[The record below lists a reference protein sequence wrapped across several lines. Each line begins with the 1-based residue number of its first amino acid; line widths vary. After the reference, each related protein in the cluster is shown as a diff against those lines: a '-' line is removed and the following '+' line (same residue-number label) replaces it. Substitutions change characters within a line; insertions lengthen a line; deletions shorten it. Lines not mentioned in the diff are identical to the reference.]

1 MTRREWLEK
10 RYRSEKERDVRFST
24 VSDMEVEPLYT
35 AEDLPPDAAERIG
48 VPGEFP
54 YTRGVYPSMYRG
66 RLWTMRQFAGFATP
80 EDTNERFHFLLKQ
93 GQTGLS
99 TAFDMPTLM
108 GYDADHPRALGEVGR
123 EGVAVSSLADMR
135 ALFKGVRL
143 DRVTTS
149 MTVNC
154 SASALLAM
162 YLAVAEE
169 QGVPWTQLGGT
180 IQNDMLKEFI
190 AQKEWICP
198 PEPSL
203 RIVVDMIEFCAR
215 EVPRW
220 HPVSISGYHIREAG
234 STAVQELAFTLADGI
249 AYVEA
254 AVKRG
259 LAVDDFAPRLSFFF
273 NLHNDFLEEV
283 AKLRAAR
290 RLWASIMRER
300 FGARDPRSL
309 RLRTHAQ
316 TAGCS
321 LTAQQPLNNI
331 VRVTVQ
337 ALAGILGGVQSLHT
351 NSLDE
356 TLALPSEPAVM
367 VALRTQQ
374 ILAEESGVTN
384 VIDPLGGS
392 WAIEALTDRMERDA
406 RDYIDRIDGFGGM
419 VKAIDAGYPQREI
432 ADAAYAYQQQIDRGE
447 KTVVGVNRYQVPE
460 ERPTDLLR
468 VPLEVEQRQADR
480 LRRVKR
486 ERDGAAAR
494 AALQRVRAAAETGEN
509 LMPPLVAAVKVMCTP
524 GPGMAVDRPL
534 RILVAKPGLDGH
546 DRGAKIIA
554 RALRDAGFEV
564 IYTGLHQTPEM
575 VAEAAIQEDVDAVG
589 LSILSGA
596 HLTLF
601 PAVVEEL
608 RKRGGGDKLVFGGG
622 IIPDEDMP
630 ALARAGV
637 ARVFTPGAS
646 TQEIVDWIRANV
658 PRRASLG

>member
-10 RYRSEKERDVRFST
+10 RYRSEKERAVRFST

-135 ALFKGVRL
+135 ALFKDVRL

-203 RIVVDMIEFCAR
+203 RIVVDMIEFCSR

-290 RLWASIMRER
+290 RLWATIMRER
-300 FGARDPRSL
+300 FGARDARSL

-356 TLALPSEPAVM
+356 TLALPSEQAVM

-374 ILAEESGVTN
+374 ILAEESGVAN

-406 RDYIDRIDGFGGM
+406 RDYINRIDGFGGM

-480 LRRVKR
+480 VRRVKR
-486 ERDGAAAR
+486 ARDGAAAR
-494 AALQRVRAAAETGEN
+494 AALQRVRAAAESGEN
-509 LMPPLVAAVKVMCTP
+509 LMPPLVAAVKVMCTV
-524 GPGMAVDRPL
+524 GE
-534 RILVAKPGLDGH
+534 
-546 DRGAKIIA
+546 IA
-554 RALRDAGFEV
+554 
-564 IYTGLHQTPEM
+564 
-575 VAEAAIQEDVDAVG
+575 DVYR
-589 LSILSGA
+589 
-596 HLTLF
+596 
-601 PAVVEEL
+601 E
-608 RKRGGGDKLVFGGG
+608 VFGQYR
-622 IIPDEDMP
+622 DP
-630 ALARAGV
+630 AWL
-637 ARVFTPGAS
+637 
-646 TQEIVDWIRANV
+646 
-658 PRRASLG
+658 

>member
-1 MTRREWLEK
+1 MNKRDWLA
-10 RYRSEKERDVRFST
+10 RYRNDTERTVRFST
-24 VSDMEVEPLYT
+24 VSDMDLDPLYT
-35 AEDLPPDAAERIG
+35 AEDVRPDPDRIG

-66 RLWTMRQFAGFATP
+66 RLWTMRQFAGFGTA
-80 EDTNERFHFLLKQ
+80 EDTNERFRFLLAQ

-108 GYDADHPRALGEVGR
+108 GYDADHPRARGEVGR
-123 EGVAVSSLADMR
+123 EGVAVSSLVDMR
-135 ALFKGVRL
+135 ALFHGIRL
-143 DRVTTS
+143 DQVTTS

-154 SASALLAM
+154 SASAVLAM

-169 QGVPWTQLGGT
+169 QGTPWTALGGT

-198 PEPSL
+198 PDPSL
-203 RIVVDMIEFCAR
+203 RIVVDMIKFCAR

-220 HPVSISGYHIREAG
+220 HAVSISGYHIREAG

-254 AVKRG
+254 ARQRG

-290 RLWASIMRER
+290 RLWASLMRER

-321 LTAQQPLNNI
+321 LTAQQPLNNV
-331 VRVTVQ
+331 VRVAVQ
-337 ALAGILGGVQSLHT
+337 ALAGVLGGVQSLHT

-356 TLALPSEPAVM
+356 TLALPSEGAAM

-384 VIDPLGGS
+384 TVDPLGGS
-392 WAIEALTDRMERDA
+392 WAIEALTDRIEREA
-406 RDYIDRIDGFGGM
+406 RAYIEHIDGLGGM
-419 VKAIDAGYPQREI
+419 VRAIELGYPQREI
-432 ADAAYAYQQQIDRGE
+432 AEAAYVYQQQIDRGE

-460 ERPTDLLR
+460 ERPLELLR
-468 VPLEVEQRQADR
+468 VPLEVEERQTER
-480 LRRVKR
+480 VRRVKR
-486 ERDGAAAR
+486 ERDGARAR
-494 AALQRVRAAAETGEN
+494 AALARVRAAATSGEN
-509 LMPPLVAAVKVMCTP
+509 LMPPV
-524 GPGMAVDRPL
+524 
-534 RILVAKPGLDGH
+534 
-546 DRGAKIIA
+546 
-554 RALRDAGFEV
+554 
-564 IYTGLHQTPEM
+564 
-575 VAEAAIQEDVDAVG
+575 VDAVKALCTVG
-589 LSILSGA
+589 EIA
-596 HLTLF
+596 D
-601 PAVVEEL
+601 VY
-608 RKRGGGDKLVFGGG
+608 RDVFGVYR
-622 IIPDEDMP
+622 DP
-630 ALARAGV
+630 AWL
-637 ARVFTPGAS
+637 
-646 TQEIVDWIRANV
+646 
-658 PRRASLG
+658 